1 MRFSWTFLLLFCILN
16 NDLQAATWT
25 GGSGD
30 WHVASNWN
38 TGVVPGAGD
47 DVVISNGSPTIMAGA
62 TGLCRNLTKSGF
74 LSTLTLQANA
84 NLKISGNLN
93 YTGGSIVT
101 NPSSVITFSGAGLQR
116 VSGSSPL
123 TISNLSV
130 ANSSGLLMEKTVT
143 LSGAL
148 NLLSG
153 SIFTNGFGLTTPS
166 ITGYSSS
173 QFVVTGDNLGNP
185 ASGGGL
191 KIAVPAGGSA
201 FFPVGTKIGAYN
213 PVSISNTSGADDG
226 YNVRAGLG
234 GSTDAVQRSWDISNG
249 GGTASI
255 SFEWATGE
263 EGSTFNRT
271 NCAVYKLSGGMIDYT
286 GYAPQPGA
294 AGSGTVGWSMGLSN
308 VMIGSATFIVNN
320 NTGVLPIRLA
330 AFSLEKTNEKE
341 VQLNWHTDRYSNT
354 DYFMV
359 EKSGENLDFRPLG
372 KVLANE
378 KARYQFNDVLI
389 ANQNTYYRLMMV
401 DLEGEISYSEVLS
414 LTTDFTS
421 DQLLAWPNPFTEEL
435 FFSAQSPKLLTSF
448 RLRLLTL
455 GGQVLW
461 QCDYGQLDGLQS
473 RQNLAHL
480 PAGTYVLQSLER
492 GRVLK
497 SLKVVKG
504 R

>member
-1 MRFSWTFLLLFCILN
+1 MRLNWTFLLFFGTLGLH
-16 NDLQAATWT
+16 LQAATWT

-38 TGVVPGAGD
+38 TGAVPGATD

-62 TGLCRNLTKSGF
+62 TATCRNLSKSGF
-74 LSTLTLQANA
+74 FSSLILQANT
-84 NLKISGNLN
+84 NLKISGDLN

-101 NPSSVITFSGAGLQR
+101 DPSSSITFSGTGLQLLK
-116 VSGSSPL
+116 GNTPL

-130 ANSSGLLMEKTVT
+130 ANNVGLLMEKNVT
-143 LSGAL
+143 LSGSL

-191 KIAVPAGGSA
+191 KIAVAAGGSA

-213 PVSISNTSGADDG
+213 PVSITNTSGGNDG

-271 NCAVYKLSGGMIDYT
+271 NCAVYKVSGGMIDYS
-286 GYAPQPGA
+286 GYAPQPGS
-294 AGSGTVGWSMGLSN
+294 AGNGSVGWSMGLSN
-308 VMIGSATFIVNN
+308 VTIGSATFIINN
-320 NTGVLPIRLA
+320 NTGVLPIKLA
-330 AFSLEKTNEKE
+330 AFSIEKTNDKE
-341 VQLNWHTDRYSNT
+341 VLLQWHTDLYSNT
-354 DYFMV
+354 DYFIV
-359 EKSGENLDFRPLG
+359 EKSAENLDFRPLA
-372 KVLANE
+372 KVGANE
-378 KARYQFNDVLI
+378 KAQYQLKDVLT

-414 LTTDFTS
+414 LAADFTS
-421 DQLLAWPNPFTEEL
+421 NQLWAWPNPFAEEL
-435 FFSAQSPKLLTSF
+435 FFLAQSSKLLTSF

-461 QCDYGQLDGLQS
+461 QCDYGQLEGLQS
-473 RQNLAHL
+473 RQNFGHL
-480 PAGTYVLQSLER
+480 PAGVYVLQSLER

-497 SLKVVKG
+497 SVKVVK
-504 R
+504 RE